1 MRKLQ
6 KQILGLLLFV
16 SVSTAGC
23 GMFQSGPTIP
33 AMLESGETET
43 RAAEGGTSVDDDAD
57 EAEAGSRTSGKES
70 GADDAVQTGEAGAD
84 SGDGQASDSAKTGK
98 TMADGMHVSKEN
110 QKLYRTDADGNPA
123 DGWHTAE
130 DGSIGY
136 CVDGYLLTGFQEID
150 GFSYLFSDAGVMQ
163 TGAYTMDDGTL
174 LMFTDDGKQYINSEY
189 MTADGTLYFFGNDG
203 TPAHGE
209 VTFLD
214 GSKGYADENG
224 ILYTGCHL
232 ISGLVYHYSK
242 TGRLIRTVDPA
253 KPMVALTYDDGPSEN
268 VDELISLLQDNGGLA
283 TFFLLGKNIVNYP
296 ERVARIA
303 DSGNEAANHTYN
315 HVKLTDLNMDAT
327 ISEIGGNSDLIES
340 LCGIRP
346 TVVRPPRGVYDDASC
361 ARAAAVD
368 NGYPLIYWSIDTR
381 DWEHRDAAKTVET
394 IRSEV
399 RDGSIILMHDPEK
412 SSIEA
417 SKVIIPELVSEGYQ
431 LVTVTEMA
439 TGRGGMEPGK
449 IYYSFYPEDVTIGS
463 DGSGNTASTT
473 VDAVENGG
481 GTEGTAAANS
491 GEEQQSDTPND
502 AQIAETENTAAE
514 SIAAAENGETQT
526 AENGGQTGQ
535 TSEETTSANGG
546 STSRPGYNVPY
557 GELQIEFPQI
567 Q

>member
-1 MRKLQ
+1 MKKLQ
-6 KQILGLLLFV
+6 KRILGLLLTAAM
-16 SVSTAGC
+16 SAAGC
-23 GMFQSGPTIP
+23 GLFQKGPTLP

-43 RAAEGGTSVDDDAD
+43 WTLGEY
-57 EAEAGSRTSGKES
+57 
-70 GADDAVQTGEAGAD
+70 GADDAAALRSTEAGKLSENGDSEAAQDGEAGAD
-84 SGDGQASDSAKTGK
+84 GKDGNEAGGSAGNGQTSSPVKTGGK
-98 TMADGMHVSKEN
+98 TTADGMYASKDNPE
-110 QKLYRTDADGNPA
+110 LYREDADGNPVN
-123 DGWHTAE
+123 GWYTAE
-130 DGSIGY
+130 DGSTGY

-150 GFSYLFSDAGVMQ
+150 GFSYLFSKDGVMQ

-174 LMFTDDGKQYINSEY
+174 LMFTDDGKQYVDSEY
-189 MTADGTLYFFGNDG
+189 MTADGTLYFFGADG

-214 GSKGYADENG
+214 GSRGYADENG

-232 ISGLVYHYSK
+232 IGGLVYHYSK

-296 ERVARIA
+296 ERVSRIA

-315 HVKLTDLNMDAT
+315 HVKITDLSMDAT

-346 TVVRPPRGVYDDASC
+346 TLVRPPRGVYDDASC
-361 ARAAAVD
+361 ARVAAVD

-449 IYYSFYPEDVTIGS
+449 IYYSFYPEDVNVGS
-463 DGSGNTASTT
+463 DGSDRS
-473 VDAVENGG
+473 
-481 GTEGTAAANS
+481 GTAGAAENTNETETAADAGGS
-491 GEEQQSDTPND
+491 EAQQADTQVD
-502 AQIAETENTAAE
+502 AETENAAAAE
-514 SIAAAENGETQT
+514 SAESATDESREAQT
-526 AENGGQTGQ
+526 MENSGNASR
-535 TSEETTSANGG
+535 SEHNA
-546 STSRPGYNVPY
+546 PY